1 MIQQFI
7 VSGIAIGSVY
17 SLIALGFQITYSV
30 SNTMNFSQGASVML
44 GAVIC
49 YLFNI
54 TWGWHI
60 AIAIPLSLLVCAVF
74 GLIVERIAVRPFA
87 VNGSN
92 SWLLTTIALGIIVEN
107 LAMLTFGKE
116 VRGYPSPLVQTPI
129 NILGFG
135 VFPLELLTPIVA
147 IAIASLLR
155 LAFTRTLW
163 GKAFIAASEN
173 PATAKIMGIN
183 VEGAIAF
190 AFALSTVLAGV
201 AGILIAP
208 IYNVSS
214 GMGTLLGLKAFA
226 TAIIG
231 GLDSPWGIAIAGV
244 LYGIGESLAAGY
256 LGGSY
261 REIIGFALVIL
272 ALTLKPNGL
281 FGKSSISKI
290 KI

>member
-74 GLIVERIAVRPFA
+74 GLVVERIAVRPFA

-173 PATAKIMGIN
+173 PETAKIMGIN

>member
-1 MIQQFI
+1 MLQQFI
-7 VSGIAIGSVY
+7 ISGIAIGSVY
-17 SLIALGFQITYSV
+17 GLIALGLQITYAI
-30 SNTMNFSQGASVML
+30 SNTINFSQGASVML
-44 GAVIC
+44 GAVVC

-54 TWGWHI
+54 TWGWQI
-60 AIAIPLSLLVCAVF
+60 IIAIPLTLIICAVF

-87 VNGSN
+87 VDGSN

-107 LAMLTFGKE
+107 LVMLTFGKE
-116 VRGYPSPLVQTPI
+116 VRAYPSPLFQTPI

-135 VFPLELLTPIVA
+135 VFPLELLIPVVSLA
-147 IAIASLLR
+147 IALALR

-173 PATAKIMGIN
+173 PDTAKIMGIN

-208 IYNVSS
+208 IYHVSP
-214 GMGTLLGLKAFA
+214 GMATILGLKAFA

-231 GLDSPWGIAIAGV
+231 GLNNPWGIAIAGI
-244 LYGIGESLAAGY
+244 LYGIVESLAAGY
-256 LGGSY
+256 FGGSY
-261 REIIGFALVIL
+261 REIIGFVVVIL
-272 ALTLKPNGL
+272 ALSWKPQGL
-281 FGKSSISKI
+281 FSKHQSL

>member
-1 MIQQFI
+1 VLQQFI

-60 AIAIPLSLLVCAVF
+60 AIAIPLALVVCALS
-74 GLIVERIAVRPFA
+74 GLIIERLAVRPFA

-92 SWLLTTIALGIIVEN
+92 SWLLTTIAVGIIAEN
-107 LAMLTFGKE
+107 LAMITFGKE
-116 VRGYPSPLVQTPI
+116 VRAYPSPLAQTPI
-129 NILGFG
+129 TIFDFG
-135 VFPLELLTPIVA
+135 IFPLELLTPVVGVA
-147 IAIASLLR
+147 IAFLIR
-155 LAFTRTLW
+155 FTFTHTLW
-163 GKAFIAASEN
+163 GKAFLAASEN
-173 PATAKIMGIN
+173 PDTAKIMGIN

-190 AFALSTVLAGV
+190 SYALSTVLAGI

-208 IYNVSS
+208 IYNVSA

-231 GLDSPWGIAIAGV
+231 GLNSPWGIAIAGV

-261 REIIGFALVIL
+261 REIVGLALVIL
-272 ALTLKPNGL
+272 ALAVRPNGL
-281 FGKSSISKI
+281 FGKNQI
-290 KI
+290 KKV